1 MAITPL
7 DLQTLFSQIENIGKE
22 VSVQKEGAV
31 LHTLMQNDVQQ
42 KINAQKQKSVLE
54 ADDSGEGP
62 DKLKDKKQGGEK
74 DSNNKKNTGK
84 KNKNDDE
91 NQCATAKTR
100 SVHDPNLGQYVD
112 ISG

>member
-22 VSVQKEGAV
+22 LAVQKEGSA
-31 LHTLMQNDVQQ
+31 LHALMQNDVQQ
-42 KINAQKQKSVLE
+42 KINAEKQKSVLE

-62 DKLKDKKQGGEK
+62 DKLKDKQQRGGNNA
-74 DSNNKKNTGK
+74 NNKKFTG
-84 KNKNDDE
+84 NNNDE
-91 NQCATAKTR
+91 NHQSAQAMR
-100 SVHDPNLGQYVD
+100 AVHDPNLGQYVD

>member
-7 DLQTLFSQIENIGKE
+7 DLQTLFSQIEHIGRE
-22 VSVQKEGAV
+22 VSAQKEGAV
-31 LHTLMQNDVQQ
+31 LHSLMQNDIQQ
-42 KINAQKQKSVLE
+42 KLNAEKQKSVRQ

-62 DKLKDKKQGGEK
+62 DKLREKKQGGGGGAG
-74 DSNNKKNTGK
+74 GK
-84 KNKNDDE
+84 TDAGKNDDE
-91 NQCATAKTR
+91 HELAEKVR